1 MSLRCGCPDQADDIV
16 FGPKH
21 QCNLP
26 AEIDRLEPPSAVYD
40 PPVQR
45 WETTLSDE
53 GGDLG

>member
-1 MSLRCGCPDQADDIV
+1 MSIRCGCPDQADDIV

-21 QCNLP
+21 RCNLP
-26 AEIDRLEPPSAVYD
+26 AEVDRLEPPHD
-40 PPVQR
+40 PPAQR